1 MRFRLLL
8 LILFPANFMA
18 QPWRDSLQV
27 AREAYKNKNYEKAL
41 AYYRSAQN
49 NAPEGVDLT
58 KEIAQATYR
67 SQDYKNSD
75 TYYQQS
81 IQTTTSPE
89 EKSKLQHNLGNVRMK
104 QKDYAGAIEAYK
116 DALRNNPGDEQ
127 TRYNLSEAIRQK
139 KEQDQKQQQPQNNQN
154 NSQNQQNNSSND
166 TSSKNYTPQMP
177 NKQADKMLDDLAKK
191 EAATRRK
198 RGNQEQGDKKN
209 VKSGRN
215 W

>member
-8 LILFPANFMA
+8 LMLFPLTLLA

-27 AREAYKNKNYEKAL
+27 AREAYKSKSYEKAL

-75 TYYQQS
+75 AYFQQS
-81 IQTTTSPE
+81 IQSATSPE
-89 EKSKLQHNLGNVRMK
+89 EKSKLQHNLGNARMK

-154 NSQNQQNNSSND
+154 NPQNQQD
-166 TSSKNYTPQMP
+166 TSSDNSPSKNDTPQMP

-198 RGNQEQGDKKN
+198 RGNQEKGDKN
-209 VKSGRN
+209 NIKSGKN